1 MSKYINIYLINKFV
15 HNIES
20 VISFNDVFCIFIILV
35 ALISYRRLHKDV
47 RRNIKDIQNFISKSE
62 NIKGDLL
69 KQLATDFSLEFS
81 KVLSDSINRSILP
94 GIDEALNK
102 IVQRDISPNIKLMN
116 DMIDNFT
123 EEELMEGIV

>member
-1 MSKYINIYLINKFV
+1 M
-15 HNIES
+15 
-20 VISFNDVFCIFIILV
+20 FCIFIILV

-102 IVQRDISPNIKLMN
+102 IFQRDISPNIKLMN